1 MDKDKQIICPVCGTA
16 IPSDAKICP
25 HCKETLWSDEVP
37 EEFGGGSATETS
49 DGTPPPMLG
58 EIYNRDFR
66 PDPDMEP
73 EAETER
79 LLKIRGWLFL
89 FVFMMWLSIVR
100 AIVSMLTESLPTPFL
115 LSNIAKVGLVIYAL
129 VCISRVGSNV
139 VFLCKSLLLITL
151 VETTCM
157 MFGSIQLFKYY
168 SPDVILFV
176 VKIVVSILWL
186 GYFNSSA
193 QVERLFPTE
202 ERSHSTVDVVI
213 VAITAILA
221 LVASY
226 TILSELQHVLI

>member
-1 MDKDKQIICPVCGTA
+1 
-16 IPSDAKICP
+16 
-25 HCKETLWSDEVP
+25 
-37 EEFGGGSATETS
+37 
-49 DGTPPPMLG
+49 
-58 EIYNRDFR
+58 
-66 PDPDMEP
+66 MEP
-73 EAETER
+73 EVETER
-79 LLKIRGWLFL
+79 PRKIRGWLFL

-129 VCISRVGSNV
+129 VCISRIGSNV

-168 SPDVILFV
+168 SPDVIFFV

>member
-1 MDKDKQIICPVCGTA
+1 MDKEKQIICPVCGIA

-37 EEFGGGSATETS
+37 EEFGGGSATEAS

-58 EIYNRDFR
+58 EIYNRDFC

-79 LLKIRGWLFL
+79 PRKIRGWLFL
-89 FVFMMWLSIVR
+89 FVFMMWLSVVR
-100 AIVSMLTESLPTPFL
+100 AIASILTESLPTPFL
-115 LSNIAKVGLVIYAL
+115 LSNIAMVGLLVYAL
-129 VCISRVGSNV
+129 VRINRAGSNA

-157 MFGSIQLFKYY
+157 MFGGIRLVKF
-168 SPDVILFV
+168 SPAVIFFV
-176 VKIVVSILWL
+176 VKIVVCILWL

-213 VAITAILA
+213 VAITAIPA

>member
-1 MDKDKQIICPVCGTA
+1 
-16 IPSDAKICP
+16 
-25 HCKETLWSDEVP
+25 
-37 EEFGGGSATETS
+37 
-49 DGTPPPMLG
+49 
-58 EIYNRDFR
+58 
-66 PDPDMEP
+66 
-73 EAETER
+73 
-79 LLKIRGWLFL
+79 
-89 FVFMMWLSIVR
+89 MMWLSIVR

-115 LSNIAKVGLVIYAL
+115 LSNIAKVGLAIYAL

-139 VFLCKSLLLITL
+139 VFLCRSLLLITL

-157 MFGSIQLFKYY
+157 MFGSIQLFKY
-168 SPDVILFV
+168 SPAVIFFV